1 MVLDCCKLAS
11 LEIPMIT
18 VKTLR
23 HVANAS
29 VIPSF
34 RSCPSWRR
42 LDTRSSD
49 RARMASGMAQ
59 VLAQEARR
67 QWCQLNWQHRTNN

>member
-1 MVLDCCKLAS
+1 
-11 LEIPMIT
+11 MIT

-23 HVANAS
+23 HVANARA
-29 VIPSF
+29 IPSF

-49 RARMASGMAQ
+49 RARIAAGMAHI
-59 VLAQEARR
+59 LAQEARR
-67 QWCQLNWQHRTNN
+67 QWCQLNWQHRANS